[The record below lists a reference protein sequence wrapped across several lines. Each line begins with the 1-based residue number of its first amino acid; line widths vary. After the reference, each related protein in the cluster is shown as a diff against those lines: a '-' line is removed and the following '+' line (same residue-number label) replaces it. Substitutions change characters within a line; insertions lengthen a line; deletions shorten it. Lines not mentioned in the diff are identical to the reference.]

1 MSASTAEVLDAETP
15 QRAKWR
21 SALTRFDMKYSPYFF
36 IAPFY
41 LLFAVFGIWPLIYN
55 GIASLQNRSITGDD
69 SHSWTLHNYD
79 KLFHD
84 ADFFESLFTS
94 FGLFALSTFPQ
105 LLFALVLASLLNR
118 QLRAQT
124 LLRMGVLVPY
134 ITPIAASTLV
144 FANVFA
150 NDIGLVN
157 QFLGLLGIE
166 NINFRASRPASWF
179 AIITMINWRWT
190 GYWAI
195 IFLASMQSI
204 PKDLYEAATVD
215 GAGPWT
221 QFWKLTVP
229 LLRPMIIF
237 SLVISSIGGLQLF
250 TEPMLFGDNPSDA
263 LGGGGNFQTVAVYIY
278 YQAQLQLN
286 YGYAAALSWALFVII
301 VAVALINAAAASRIG
316 RRS

>member
-1 MSASTAEVLDAETP
+1 MSASTAEVLETETP
-15 QRAKWR
+15 QRSRWR
-21 SALTRFDMKYSPYFF
+21 SALTKFDMRYSPYVF

-41 LLFAVFGIWPLIYN
+41 ILFAVFGIWPLIFN
-55 GIASLQNRSITGDD
+55 GIASLQWRDLLDNNSQE
-69 SHSWTLHNYD
+69 WTLHNYE
-79 KLFHD
+79 KLIHD
-84 ADFFESLFTS
+84 TDFFQSLFNS
-94 FGLFALSTFPQ
+94 FGLFVLSTFPQ

-118 QLRAQT
+118 QLRSQT

-157 QFLGLLGIE
+157 QFLGVFGIE

-221 QFWKLTVP
+221 QFWRITVP
-229 LLRPMIIF
+229 MLRPMIIF

-250 TEPMLFGDNPSDA
+250 TEPMLFGDNPTDA
-263 LGGGGNFQTVAVYIY
+263 LGGGGNFRTVAVYIY
-278 YQAQLQLN
+278 YQAQLQLD
-286 YGYAAALSWALFVII
+286 YGYAAALSWVLFLVIVL
-301 VAVALINAAAASRIG
+301 VAGINALAASRIG
-316 RRS
+316 RR

>member
-1 MSASTAEVLDAETP
+1 MSASTAEVLDSETP

-21 SALTRFDMKYSPYFF
+21 SALTKFDMRFSPYVF

-41 LLFAVFGIWPLIYN
+41 ILFAVFGIWPLIYN
-55 GIASLQNRSITGDD
+55 GIASLQHRDLIDNNSQE
-69 SHSWTLHNYD
+69 WTLRNYEKMLTD
-79 KLFHD
+79 E
-84 ADFFESLFTS
+84 DFFQSLFNS
-94 FGLFALSTFPQ
+94 FGLFVLSTFPQ
-105 LLFALVLASLLNR
+105 LLAALVLASLLNR

-150 NDIGLVN
+150 NDIGLAN
-157 QFLGLLGIE
+157 QFLGLFGIE
-166 NINFRASRPASWF
+166 SVNFRASLPTSWF

-190 GYWAI
+190 GYWAV

-221 QFWKLTVP
+221 QFWRITVP

-250 TEPMLFGDNPSDA
+250 TEPMLFGDNPTDA
-263 LGGGGNFQTVAVYIY
+263 EGGGNHDFRTVAVYIY
-278 YQAQLQLN
+278 YQAQRQLDL
-286 YGYAAALSWALFVII
+286 GYAAALSWVLFLVIVLVAAL
-301 VAVALINAAAASRIG
+301 NAALASRLG
-316 RRS
+316 RR

>member
-1 MSASTAEVLDAETP
+1 MSASTAEVLDTETP
-15 QRAKWR
+15 QRAQWR
-21 SALTRFDMKYSPYFF
+21 STLTKFDMRFSPYLF

-55 GIASLQNRSITGDD
+55 GIISLQNRSITGNNDG
-69 SHSWTLHNYD
+69 SWTLHNYD
-79 KLFHD
+79 KLLHD
-84 ADFFESLFTS
+84 TDFYQSLFTS
-94 FGLFALSTFPQ
+94 FGLFVLSTFPQ

-124 LLRMGVLVPY
+124 LLRMGVLLPY

-157 QFLGLLGIE
+157 QFLGLLGID
-166 NINFRASRPASWF
+166 NINFRASKPASWF
-179 AIITMINWRWT
+179 AIVTMINWRWT
-190 GYWAI
+190 GYWSI

-221 QFWKLTVP
+221 QFWRLTVP

-250 TEPMLFGDNPSDA
+250 TEPMLFGDNPTDA

-286 YGYAAALSWALFVII
+286 YGYAAALSWVLFLVIVL
-301 VAVALINAAAASRIG
+301 VAAINAAAASRIG